1 MANDF
6 NTPTGGDDD
15 WGDYDMSNQ
24 SETSQEGW
32 DDSSQYDNPDADN
45 WDTTSYNDETDLDDS
60 GNFASFDDN
69 ADENP
74 DAYWEQQESFNQTN
88 NQQAQGQQQPIQ
100 RKKLGYKG
108 TGLVVGGAFIL
119 LALILMVM
127 SKAKINKKPQ
137 NTTQQTQ
144 QQVTEAQSNTT
155 QNSETAQ
162 PAQTKDGSVLLQSV
176 AENITLDYSGD
187 VLSANGKISN
197 KTRFTQGNQVIYCL
211 EVTIA
216 VGTSSEIVRYYCN
229 FATYNAVSKG
239 DLVVVKYQQIQG
251 SYISVN
257 EITK

>member
-1 MANDF
+1 MSDNF
-6 NTPTGGDDD
+6 NTPIGGDDD

-24 SETSQEGW
+24 SETSQ
-32 DDSSQYDNPDADN
+32 DDWGTSPQYDNPDADN
-45 WDTTSYNDETDLDDS
+45 WDTTSYSDETDSDES

-74 DAYWEQQESFNQTN
+74 DSYWEQQESFTQNDNPQVQN
-88 NQQAQGQQQPIQ
+88 QQPIE

-127 SKAKINKKPQ
+127 GKAKINKKPQ
-137 NTTQQTQ
+137 QTTSQTQ
-144 QQVTEAQSNTT
+144 QQVTEAPANTAQS
-155 QNSETAQ
+155 SEQAQ
-162 PAQTKDGSVLLQSV
+162 PAQANDGSVMLQSV

-197 KTRFTQGNQVIYCL
+197 KLRFTQGNQVIYCL

-216 VGTSSEIVRYYCN
+216 VGTSSETVRYYCN

-239 DLVVVKYQQIQG
+239 DLVVVKYQQIQD